1 MIEQILVV
9 LIVLTALAFT
19 GRRVWRAVS
28 ASRVKP
34 GCGGDDCGC
43 GH

>member
-1 MIEQILVV
+1 MIQQILIV
-9 LIVLTALAFT
+9 LIVLTALGFS
-19 GRRVWRAVS
+19 GRRLYRAVA